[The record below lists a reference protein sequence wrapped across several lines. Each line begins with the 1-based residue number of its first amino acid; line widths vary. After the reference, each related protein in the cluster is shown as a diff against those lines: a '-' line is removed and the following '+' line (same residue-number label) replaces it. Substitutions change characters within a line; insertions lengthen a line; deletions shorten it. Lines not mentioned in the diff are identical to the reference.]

1 MATKRLARRLGLAR
15 SSGRARSGGRP
26 AAGQRFGYLIVL
38 DFEATCWR
46 DGRRRGPEI
55 VEFPAVLLNTSTG
68 EIESEFHTYVQP
80 QEHPI
85 LSEFCTELTGIT
97 QDQVDEG
104 VPLNICLSQFMK
116 WIQKMQKEKKIIFT
130 TDIQSNATPE
140 AKACTFVTWTD
151 WDLGVCLQYEC
162 KRKQL
167 RKPDILNSWID
178 LKATYRAFY
187 NRKPKG
193 LSGALQDLGIAFA
206 GREHSGLD
214 DSRNTARLAWRLIC
228 DGCVLKVTKSLDKVH
243 PKNNLISRTLTVN
256 FTDKTPLGSN
266 SRPETSRAGTCKT
279 NSLAEENQNGV
290 AGIKINSNVQT
301 EEQQTTCTDSSA
313 DVHAVPSGSS
323 RTELNAQSRSSS
335 TVSTGRFAV
344 LERAQQSP
352 NVATA
357 SAGIWQGLSKGQP
370 LSTARYSPPGHG
382 SGLVLFSTTISS
394 VNISNEDISTSSD
407 CLSLLTDWED
417 VALIPESQYEQNS
430 DCVQFKDDSS
440 TDILTVFE
448 EKTASKQSAAM
459 SSDNQSLEKTVA
471 PVEPLKSII
480 YKSPDTTIYNVGMVQ
495 KQTSDFSAFKLPS
508 AKVNAIPAQSA
519 LTGNYSTPSEVPKR
533 KPTSPK
539 TFPPA
544 KKQSFAIYQEKTASF
559 DHSLPL
565 RSSKLPQVP
574 PVVPNSA
581 VNSNRSVTAVKNGKA
596 TPPLCNCGRR
606 AKKLYVSSAG
616 PNHDKAFFCCPVGK
630 HEGSKKGCGYFK
642 WEYAFLKEKSNGLA
656 VNAGALTSLGTVAS
670 NLGTSSNKKYLC
682 LRPSMRT

>member
-1 MATKRLARRLGLAR
+1 
-15 SSGRARSGGRP
+15 
-26 AAGQRFGYLIVL
+26 
-38 DFEATCWR
+38 
-46 DGRRRGPEI
+46 

-97 QDQVDEG
+97 QDQVDGG
-104 VPLNICLSQFMK
+104 VPLKICLSQFLK
-116 WIQKMQKEKKIIFT
+116 WIQKIQREKKITFSSGIPSHPT
-130 TDIQSNATPE
+130 SE
-140 AKACTFVTWTD
+140 AQLCTFVTWTD

-193 LSGALQDLGIAFA
+193 LNGALQDLGIAFA

-228 DGCVLKVTKSLDKVH
+228 DGCVLKVTKSLDKAH
-243 PKNNLISRTLTVN
+243 PKNNLISRTLTIN

-266 SRPETSRAGTCKT
+266 SRPETSRDGICET
-279 NSLAEENQNGV
+279 NSLADKNHNGI
-290 AGIKINSNVQT
+290 AGVKINSNVQT
-301 EEQQTTCTDSSA
+301 EEQHATCIDSSA
-313 DVHAVPSGSS
+313 DVHTVPSSSS
-323 RTELNAQSRSSS
+323 RTEIHTQAQSSLAASTDRFLVPLEQAPQSHS
-335 TVSTGRFAV
+335 TVSTGIR
-344 LERAQQSP
+344 R
-352 NVATA
+352 
-357 SAGIWQGLSKGQP
+357 GLSNGQP
-370 LSTARYSPPGHG
+370 LSTARYSPLVRG
-382 SGLVLFSTTISS
+382 SGLVLVSTTIPS
-394 VNISNEDISTSSD
+394 VNVSSEDVTTSSD

-417 VALIPESQYEQNS
+417 VALMPESQYEQNS

-440 TDILTVFE
+440 RDILTVFE
-448 EKTASKQSAAM
+448 KKTISKQSPV
-459 SSDNQSLEKTVA
+459 SSDNQSLETTVV

-480 YKSPDTTIYNVGMVQ
+480 YKSPDTTIYNVGTEQ
-495 KQTSDFSAFKLPS
+495 RQTSNFSAFKLPP
-508 AKVNAIPAQSA
+508 AKVNAISAQSA
-519 LTGNYSTPSEVPKR
+519 LTGNYSTLSEVPKR

-544 KKQSFAIYQEKTASF
+544 KKQSFPIYQEKPASF

-565 RSSKLPQVP
+565 RSSNLPKASP
-574 PVVPNSA
+574 AILNSTVNLNQA
-581 VNSNRSVTAVKNGKA
+581 VRAVKNGKP

-606 AKKLYVSSAG
+606 AKKLYVSNAG
-616 PNHDKAFFCCPVGK
+616 PNHGKAFFCCPVGK
-630 HEGSKKGCGYFK
+630 HEGNKKGCGYFK
-642 WEYAFLKEKSNGLA
+642 WEYALLKEKSNGLA
-656 VNAGALTSLGTVAS
+656 LNADALTSLGTSAS
-670 NLGTSSNKKYLC
+670 NLGNSSNKKYLC

>member
-1 MATKRLARRLGLAR
+1 LAR
-15 SSGRARSGGRP
+15 SSARTRSSARA
-26 AAGQRFGYLIVL
+26 AAGQRFGHLIVI

-46 DGRRRGPEI
+46 DARGRGPEI
-55 VEFPAVLLNTSTG
+55 IEFPAVLLNTATG

-104 VPLNICLSQFMK
+104 VPLNICLSQFLK
-116 WIQKMQKEKKIIFT
+116 WIQKIQKEKKIIFSS
-130 TDIQSNATPE
+130 DTPRCSTSE
-140 AKACTFVTWTD
+140 AKPCTFVTWTD

-178 LKATYRAFY
+178 LKATYRTFY
-187 NRKPKG
+187 NRKPNG

-228 DGCVLKVTKSLDKVH
+228 DGCVLKVTKSLDKAQ
-243 PKNNLISRTLTVN
+243 PKSNLISRTPTIN

-266 SRPETSRAGTCKT
+266 RRPETSRDEACKT
-279 NSLAEENQNGV
+279 NFLAEKKHNSIAGV
-290 AGIKINSNVQT
+290 KINSNVQT
-301 EEQQTTCTDSSA
+301 KEQQTTCTDSSA
-313 DVHAVPSGSS
+313 DVHVVPSSS
-323 RTELNAQSRSSS
+323 SSSELHAQAQSSLRASTDRFPVPLEQAQQSRS
-335 TVSTGRFAV
+335 TVSTGI
-344 LERAQQSP
+344 Q
-352 NVATA
+352 
-357 SAGIWQGLSKGQP
+357 QGLNNGQP
-370 LSTARYSPPGHG
+370 LSTAHR
-382 SGLVLFSTTISS
+382 SGLVLVSTTISS
-394 VNISNEDISTSSD
+394 VNVSNEDISTSSD

-430 DCVQFKDDSS
+430 DCVQFKDDSN
-440 TDILTVFE
+440 TGILTVFE
-448 EKTASKQSAAM
+448 EKTISKQSSVM
-459 SSDNQSLEKTVA
+459 SSDNRSLEKSVI
-471 PVEPLKSII
+471 PVEPLKSVI
-480 YKSPDTTIYNVGMVQ
+480 YKSPDSTIYNVGTEQ
-495 KQTSDFSAFKLPS
+495 RQTSNFSAFKLPPG
-508 AKVNAIPAQSA
+508 KVNAISAQSA
-519 LTGNYSTPSEVPKR
+519 LSGNYSTPSEAPKR

-565 RSSKLPQVP
+565 RSSNLPKVSP
-574 PVVPNSA
+574 AILNST
-581 VNSNRSVTAVKNGKA
+581 VNLNQSVRAGKNGKT

-606 AKKLYVSSAG
+606 AKKLYVSNTG
-616 PNHDKAFFCCPVGK
+616 PNHGKAFFCCPVGK
-630 HEGSKKGCGYFK
+630 HEGNKKGCGYFK
-642 WEYAFLKEKSNGLA
+642 WEYALLKEKSSGLTP
-656 VNAGALTSLGTVAS
+656 NADALISLETYTS
-670 NLGTSSNKKYLC
+670 NLGNSSNKKYLC

>member
-1 MATKRLARRLGLAR
+1 
-15 SSGRARSGGRP
+15 
-26 AAGQRFGYLIVL
+26 
-38 DFEATCWR
+38 
-46 DGRRRGPEI
+46 

-104 VPLNICLSQFMK
+104 VPLNICLSQFLK
-116 WIQKMQKEKKIIFT
+116 WIQKIQKEKKIIFS
-130 TDIQSNATPE
+130 TDLLSDSTSE

-193 LSGALQDLGIAFA
+193 LNGALQDLGIAFA

-228 DGCVLKVTKSLDKVH
+228 DGCVLKVTKYLDKAH
-243 PKNNLISRTLTVN
+243 PKNNLISRTLNTN
-256 FTDKTPLGSN
+256 CTDKTPLGSN
-266 SRPETSRAGTCKT
+266 SRPETARDGTRET
-279 NSLAEENQNGV
+279 NSPAEKKQNGI
-290 AGIKINSNVQT
+290 AGIKINSNIQT
-301 EEQQTTCTDSSA
+301 EEQQTACTDLFA
-313 DVHAVPSGSS
+313 DVHIVPSCSS
-323 RTELNAQSRSSS
+323 WTELHAQAQSSS
-335 TVSTGRFAV
+335 TDKFPVP
-344 LERAQQSP
+344 LEQAQQSP
-352 NVATA
+352 STV
-357 SAGIWQGLSKGQP
+357 SIDIQQRLSNGQP
-370 LSTARYSPPGHG
+370 LSTARHSLPVHG
-382 SGLVLFSTTISS
+382 SGLVLVSTTISS
-394 VNISNEDISTSSD
+394 VNISSEDVSTSSD

-417 VALIPESQYEQNS
+417 IALIPESQYEQNS
-430 DCVQFKDDSS
+430 DCVQFKADSS

-448 EKTASKQSAAM
+448 EKTISEQLAVM
-459 SSDNQSLEKTVA
+459 SSDNQSLQKTVV
-471 PVEPLKSII
+471 PVEPLKSIV
-480 YKSPDTTIYNVGMVQ
+480 YKSPDTTIYNVGTVQ
-495 KQTSDFSAFKLPS
+495 RQTSNSSAFKLPS
-508 AKVNAIPAQSA
+508 AKVNAISAQSA
-519 LTGNYSTPSEVPKR
+519 LTGNYSIPLEVPKR

-539 TFPPA
+539 MFPPA

-565 RSSKLPQVP
+565 SSNLHNVSPAIL
-574 PVVPNSA
+574 NSTA
-581 VNSNRSVTAVKNGKA
+581 NVNQSVRAVKNGKQ

-606 AKKLYVSSAG
+606 AKKLYVSNAG
-616 PNHDKAFFCCPVGK
+616 PNHGKAFFCCPVGK
-630 HEGSKKGCGYFK
+630 HEGNKKGCGYFK
-642 WEYAFLKEKSNGLA
+642 WEYVLLKEKSNGLT
-656 VNAGALTSLGTVAS
+656 VNADALTSLGTYAS
-670 NLGTSSNKKYLC
+670 NLGNSSNKKYLC

>member
-1 MATKRLARRLGLAR
+1 
-15 SSGRARSGGRP
+15 
-26 AAGQRFGYLIVL
+26 
-38 DFEATCWR
+38 
-46 DGRRRGPEI
+46 

-97 QDQVDEG
+97 QNQVDEG
-104 VPLNICLSQFMK
+104 VPLNICLSQFLK
-116 WIQKMQKEKKIIFT
+116 WIQKIQKEKKIIFSS
-130 TDIQSNATPE
+130 DIPSHSTSE
-140 AKACTFVTWTD
+140 AKPCTFVTWTD
-151 WDLGVCLQYEC
+151 WDLGVCLHYEC

-228 DGCVLKVTKSLDKVH
+228 DGCVLKVTKSLDKAH
-243 PKNNLISRTLTVN
+243 LKNNLISRTLTIN

-266 SRPETSRAGTCKT
+266 SRPETPRDGTCET
-279 NSLAEENQNGV
+279 NSLAEKNHN

-301 EEQQTTCTDSSA
+301 EEQQTTCINASA
-313 DVHAVPSGSS
+313 NVCVVPSSSS
-323 RTELNAQSRSSS
+323 RTELHAQAQRSLIAS
-335 TVSTGRFAV
+335 TDRFPV
-344 LERAQQSP
+344 PLVQAQ
-352 NVATA
+352 
-357 SAGIWQGLSKGQP
+357 QP
-370 LSTARYSPPGHG
+370 LSTLSTGIQQGFGSGQLPRTARHSPPVQGP
-382 SGLVLFSTTISS
+382 GLVLVSTTISS

-430 DCVQFKDDSS
+430 DCVQVEDDSS
-440 TDILTVFE
+440 TEILTVSE
-448 EKTASKQSAAM
+448 KKTASKQSAAG
-459 SSDNQSLEKTVA
+459 SSDDQSLEKTVV
-471 PVEPLKSII
+471 PVEPLKSIV
-480 YKSPDTTIYNVGMVQ
+480 YKSPDTTIYNVETVQ
-495 KQTSDFSAFKLPS
+495 RQTSNFSAFKLPS
-508 AKVNAIPAQSA
+508 AKVNAISAQSA

-539 TFPPA
+539 MFPPA
-544 KKQSFAIYQEKTASF
+544 KKQSFGIYQEKTASF
-559 DHSLPL
+559 DHALSL
-565 RSSKLPQVP
+565 RSSNLPKASP
-574 PVVPNSA
+574 AILNSTA
-581 VNSNRSVTAVKNGKA
+581 NLNQSVRAVKNGKP

-606 AKKLYVSSAG
+606 AKKLYVSNAG
-616 PNHDKAFFCCPVGK
+616 PNHGKGFFCCPVGK
-630 HEGSKKGCGYFK
+630 HEGNKKGCGYFK
-642 WEYAFLKEKSNGLA
+642 WEHALQNQKSNGLTL
-656 VNAGALTSLGTVAS
+656 NADALTSLGTYTS
-670 NLGTSSNKKYLC
+670 NIANPSNKKYLC